1 MKETDFKNGV
11 VIKTDGCFFKV
22 VDGRLVYCSSDTF
35 KVNNEPP
42 LRFSVMTL
50 GLFIT
55 ALHGMIV
62 FNKTIPFSEIE
73 IIKINRN
80 N

>member
-1 MKETDFKNGV
+1 MRETDFKNGV
-11 VIKTDGCFFKV
+11 VIKTEGCFFKV
-22 VDGRLVYCSSDTF
+22 VDDKLVYCSPDTF

-42 LRFSVMTL
+42 LRFSVMSI

-55 ALHGMIV
+55 ALHGMV
-62 FNKTIPFSEIE
+62 MFNKTIPFSEIE

>member
-1 MKETDFKNGV
+1 MEEKDFKNGV
-11 VIKTDGCFFKV
+11 VIKTEGCFFKV
-22 VDGRLVYCSSDTF
+22 VDDKLVYCSADNF
-35 KVNNEPP
+35 KIKDEHP
-42 LRFSVMTL
+42 LRFSVMSL
-50 GLFIT
+50 GLYIT
-55 ALHGMIV
+55 ALHGMIM

>member
-1 MKETDFKNGV
+1 MQEKDFKNGV
-11 VIKTDGCFFKV
+11 VVKTEGCFFKV
-22 VDGRLVYCSSDTF
+22 VDGRLVYCSADTF
-35 KVNNEPP
+35 KVKNEPP
-42 LRFSVMTL
+42 LRFAVMSV
-50 GLFIT
+50 GLFVT
-55 ALHGMIV
+55 ALHGMIM

>member
-1 MKETDFKNGV
+1 MEETDFKNGV
-11 VIKTDGCFFKV
+11 VIKTEGCFFKV
-22 VDGRLVYCSSDTF
+22 VDNKLVYCSFDDF
-35 KVNNEPP
+35 KVRNERP
-42 LRFSVMTL
+42 LEFSVMSL
-50 GLFIT
+50 GLYIT
-55 ALHGMIV
+55 AIHGMIM

>member
-11 VIKTDGCFFKV
+11 VIKTEGCFFKV
-22 VDGRLVYCSSDTF
+22 VDGRLVYCSPDTF
-35 KVNNEPP
+35 KIKDEHP
-42 LRFSVMTL
+42 LMFAVMSL
-50 GLFIT
+50 GLYIT
-55 ALHGMIV
+55 ALHGMIM
-62 FNKTIPFSEIE
+62 FNKSIPFSEIE